1 MEEAPHGCSK
11 GAVSGNLFINTNH
24 VRQALYRKKRMD
36 YQKDKDVVKSVK
48 LWFKEIEDKG
58 GKTMF
63 VEDATL
69 TGFAYGWCTKF
80 QLKVNV
86 VHAGSIHTGSSSNLQ
101 DYLSWPF
108 PSLFQVMSE
117 NTNIYCM
124 DSTHKTAKDI
134 APIEEGSK
142 IHNSVYLFTLLVKD
156 KDIHQG
162 IPVAFMACKSESRY
176 LYNYICIMPRVVH
189 RSFLTMC
196 FFFVPCND

>member
-1 MEEAPHGCSK
+1 
-11 GAVSGNLFINTNH
+11 
-24 VRQALYRKKRMD
+24 MD

-69 TGFAYGWCTKF
+69 TGFA
-80 QLKVNV
+80 
-86 VHAGSIHTGSSSNLQ
+86 H
-101 DYLSWPF
+101 F
-108 PSLFQVMSE
+108 PPLLQVMSE

-134 APIEEGSK
+134 APIEEGGK

-156 KDIHQG
+156 KDVHQG
-162 IPVAFMACKSESRY
+162 IPVAFMACKSESR
-176 LYNYICIMPRVVH
+176 
-189 RSFLTMC
+189 
-196 FFFVPCND
+196 